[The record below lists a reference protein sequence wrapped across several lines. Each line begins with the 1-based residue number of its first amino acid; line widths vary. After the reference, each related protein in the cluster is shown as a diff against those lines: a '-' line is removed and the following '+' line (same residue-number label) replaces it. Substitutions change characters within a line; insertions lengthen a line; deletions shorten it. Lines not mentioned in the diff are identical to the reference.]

1 MTFYRGFIIWGLTVL
16 ITGIL
21 CFSLWKFYFC
31 RLRGFENRTRTTLFG
46 CILIF
51 ITTISFL
58 FLPLVLCKAPSFTR
72 TKNRFVDGI
81 KNDIV
86 AKTRDAFYEDAEE
99 EITEVIDL
107 IINNDAILAEL
118 QGSGVGSDEIA
129 RAKENVI
136 KYAIKYS
143 KNRTLKDSI
152 SNALK
157 LLKVGNYNIGVEAED
172 LILQEC
178 NRIVNKYS
186 KDIRGSYIKNNLMR
200 TWVAPIVNNVS
211 MEDFTGIIA
220 DEAMIRRFNKA
231 KDAFDKL
238 FLILATCLSLLVAIV
253 IILILFMLR
262 EPEDKIEASYKRNY
276 MFEYNEKSLI
286 EMNTKKV

>member
-1 MTFYRGFIIWGLTVL
+1 MAFYRGFIIWGISAVL
-16 ITGIL
+16 IGII

-31 RLRGFENRTRTTLFG
+31 RVRGFENRTGTTLFG

-51 ITTISFL
+51 LTSISFL
-58 FLPLVLCKAPSFTR
+58 FMPLVLCKASSFTR

-86 AKTRDAFYEDAEE
+86 SKTRDAFYEDAEE
-99 EITEVIDL
+99 EITEVINF
-107 IINNDAILAEL
+107 IIDNDMALAGM
-118 QGSGVGSDEIA
+118 QGSDEIN

-157 LLKVGNYNIGVEAED
+157 LLKVGNYSISEQTED
-172 LILQEC
+172 LILQSC

-186 KDIRGSYIKNNLMR
+186 QDVRGNYIKNNLMR

-220 DEAMIRRFNKA
+220 DEAMIKRFNKA

-238 FLILATCLSLLVAIV
+238 FLILASCLSILVAVV
-253 IILILFMLR
+253 IIIILFMLR
-262 EPEDKIEASYKRNY
+262 EQEDKIEAKSKRNH
-276 MFEYNEKSLI
+276 MFEYNEKSLE
-286 EMNTKKV
+286 EMNTERI